1 MAVPR
6 DAAPAPERLGPPRI
20 TRLEAVA
27 YIVLALVMLAAGLL
41 AR

>member
-1 MAVPR
+1 MPAPR
-6 DAAPAPERLGPPRI
+6 NAAPAPERPGPPRI

-27 YIVLALVMLAAGLL
+27 YVVLALVMLAAGLL